1 MTKEILC
8 LHMTKS
14 LTQNP
19 SGSPFPEEPFVYTCM
34 ILLLQLQLQLQL
46 YFISIDPYWLKP
58 AKGYRTSQKY
68 IYIQID

>member
-1 MTKEILC
+1 MQTEQDVLY
-8 LHMTKS
+8 
-14 LTQNP
+14 
-19 SGSPFPEEPFVYTCM
+19 PELWC
-34 ILLLQLQLQLQL
+34 LQLQLQL